1 MSAKISQLLTLTGS
15 FDTEAETP
23 KTSRQG
29 KRNYTT
35 KKDTKQG
42 KLRTLEH
49 KQIRKIKYSTI

>member
-1 MSAKISQLLTLTGS
+1 MSHKLSYTGTFS
-15 FDTEAETP
+15 NDTETP

-49 KQIRKIKYSTI
+49 KQLRKIKYSTL